1 MLDNE
6 VKKWISETLSQPN
19 EIFGGLPPCPYA
31 RKAWADGK
39 VKIITD
45 TFTYDYD
52 KLISGE
58 LDVILIVLEGATFES
73 LLVEKKSLLKNLPT
87 GLVILED
94 HPEQKEEVS
103 GLNLNFGKPCLFIQ
117 NRKKLVIAR
126 EYLESTDYYKNFDK
140 EYLDDIHQN

>member
-58 LDVILIVLEGATFES
+58 TIPDIGIIGHNNRRFT
-73 LLVEKKSLLKNLPT
+73 KKE
-87 GLVILED
+87 ILE
-94 HPEQKEEVS
+94 S
-103 GLNLNFGKPCLFIQ
+103 I
-117 NRKKLVIAR
+117 
-126 EYLESTDYYKNFDK
+126 KN
-140 EYLDDIHQN
+140 